1 VKLAGKGCLSTT
13 DAVAVITMAGSDHLG
28 HRRLLMGGMK
38 PSIHAAALA
47 AGYAQDRFGTGQI
60 TCAMRSWHRAIARQ
74 SGIPLALF
82 AAGVVGIAK
91 QDGLGTKF
99 HRKVV

>member
-1 VKLAGKGCLSTT
+1 MT

-28 HRRLLMGGMK
+28 HRNLLMGGMK
-38 PSIHAAALA
+38 PPIHAAAPA

-60 TCAMRSWHRAIARQ
+60 TRAMYSWHRAIARQ
-74 SGIPLALF
+74 PGSLPHCSRPVSLELAP
-82 AAGVVGIAK
+82 

-99 HRKVV
+99 HQEEV